1 MFTCTLRAASSY
13 VRDNKSHV
21 CVHQVSQNSSVAS
34 VSASMRVVRVPFLPR
49 RPEVLLRW
57 VLQRHTSISSLTHI
71 IHANRVSLSL
81 GEGEKH
87 THTHDQT
94 RFQSDLS
101 FIPSLAPTD
110 PSMPSEC
117 RLRPLFMSQ
126 NYQASELQEQ
136 EVHGCV
142 SSSQAADA
150 ELHIIRLMSSGS
162 TLCG

>member
-1 MFTCTLRAASSY
+1 MRCQ
-13 VRDNKSHV
+13 SHV
-21 CVHQVSQNSSVAS
+21 CVGQVSQKSSVVSA
-34 VSASMRVVRVPFLPR
+34 SASMRVVQVPLLPP

-81 GEGEKH
+81 GQGEEH
-87 THTHDQT
+87 IHQT
-94 RFQSDLS
+94 TFNH
-101 FIPSLAPTD
+101 FIPFIHVFIGSTD

-126 NYQASELQEQ
+126 NYHASDLQEQ
-136 EVHGCV
+136 EVNGCV
-142 SSSQAADA
+142 SSSQDADA
-150 ELHIIRLMSSGS
+150 EVHIITLLSSSS